1 MSKSIQHTKSTYWLS
16 FSTVLERAFF
26 YGIRALLVLYLTS
39 ESFKME
45 TSEAI
50 KLYGWFTV
58 TILVTRIIGG
68 LIGDFI
74 IGHKRTIIIGGILQA
89 IGAFALCLP
98 NANGIYIGGGL
109 IALGSGLYSPNLIAK
124 FGKLYLNKTKLLYT
138 GFTILHL
145 AKNIGSFIGVLLL
158 SYISRAYSYQT
169 SFIIAGLIMIGSLV
183 PILQSKESDQKLQ
196 FNKTNNFSNTVIHVL
211 IVMILVG
218 IFWEFSSTTKVDTN
232 NLYPKFTEGASS
244 LYKYSW
250 DSIEGIL
257 LIPIGLIV
265 IALWSRANSNLYYKL
280 MLGFL
285 FAAVSFG
292 ILIVMPD
299 ASIISRIASYIICIL
314 LFTLAELHIGP
325 VLNAFITKYTNP
337 KYLATVI
344 SISSLPIKIIL
355 FVLTF
360 SNDQVYSYL
369 DTETMTIVMFMI
381 SVGLGIYIFNRK
393 TLLEKD

>member
-1 MSKSIQHTKSTYWLS
+1 M
-16 FSTVLERAFF
+16 
-26 YGIRALLVLYLTS
+26 LVLYLTG
-39 ESFKME
+39 ETLKME

-58 TILVTRIIGG
+58 TILVTQIIGG
-68 LIGDFI
+68 LVGDLI

-89 IGAFALCLP
+89 IGAFTLCLP

-109 IALGSGLYSPNLIAK
+109 IALGSGLFSPNLIAK
-124 FGKLYLNKTKLLYT
+124 FGKLYLNKTKLLYA

-158 SYISRAYSYQT
+158 SYIFRAYSYQT
-169 SFIIAGLIMIGSLV
+169 SFIIAGLSMIGSLI
-183 PILQSKESDQKLQ
+183 PILLSKESDQIFQ
-196 FNKTNNFSNTVIHVL
+196 FNKTNNFSNPIIHVL

-218 IFWEFSSTTKVDTN
+218 IFWEFSSTTKIDTN
-232 NLYPKFTEGASS
+232 NLSNFTEGVPN
-244 LYKYSW
+244 LYQYSW

-265 IALWSRANSNLYYKL
+265 IALWSRANSSLYYKL

-285 FAAVSFG
+285 FAAVSF
-292 ILIVMPD
+292 IISIVLPD
-299 ASIISRIASYIICIL
+299 ASMIGRIASYIICIL

-325 VLNAFITKYTNP
+325 VLYAFITKYTHP

-344 SISSLPIKIIL
+344 SISSLPIRIIVYL
-355 FVLTF
+355 FTF
-360 SNDQVYSYL
+360 SNDRIYSYL
-369 DTETMTIVMFMI
+369 DTEKMAIVMFMI

-393 TLLEKD
+393 TLLEND